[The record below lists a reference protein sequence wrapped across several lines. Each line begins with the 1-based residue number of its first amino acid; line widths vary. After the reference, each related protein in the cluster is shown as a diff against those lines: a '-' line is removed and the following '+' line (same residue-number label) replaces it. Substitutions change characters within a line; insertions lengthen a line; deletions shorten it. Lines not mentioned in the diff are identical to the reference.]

1 MLHENKSFSTAV
13 FRLNGAK
20 AMDTIKI
27 LIVDDEME
35 FGSTLAERLEL
46 RGLAAK
52 AVSGAQE
59 ALAVLASDWRPQVVL
74 LDLMMPGIDGLAT
87 LDLIKKHDPR
97 IQVIIL
103 TGHGSTESGIIGMQ
117 RGLFDYLMKPVDIGE
132 LVSKIKEA
140 SAV

>member
-1 MLHENKSFSTAV
+1 
-13 FRLNGAK
+13 
-20 AMDTIKI
+20 MDTIKI

-46 RGLAAK
+46 RGFAAK
-52 AVSGAQE
+52 AVSCAEE
-59 ALAVLASDWRPQVVL
+59 AMAVLASDWRPHVVL

-87 LDLIKKHDPR
+87 LNLIKKHDPR

-132 LVSKIKEA
+132 LVNKINEA
-140 SAV
+140 GKS

>member
-1 MLHENKSFSTAV
+1 
-13 FRLNGAK
+13 
-20 AMDTIKI
+20 MDSVKI

-46 RGLAAK
+46 RGLTAK
-52 AVSGAQE
+52 AVSCAEE
-59 ALAVLASDWRPQVVL
+59 AIAVLASGWIPRVVL

-117 RGLFDYLMKPVDIGE
+117 RGLFDYLMKPIDISE
-132 LVSKIKEA
+132 LVNKIKEA
-140 SAV
+140 SAA

>member
-1 MLHENKSFSTAV
+1 MHPV
-13 FRLNGAK
+13 
-20 AMDTIKI
+20 KI

-35 FGSTLAERLEL
+35 FGTTLAERLGL
-46 RGLAAK
+46 RGFAAK

-59 ALAVLASDWRPQVVL
+59 ALAVLASDWQPQVIL

-87 LDLIKKHDPR
+87 LDLIKRHDPR

-140 SAV
+140 SAA